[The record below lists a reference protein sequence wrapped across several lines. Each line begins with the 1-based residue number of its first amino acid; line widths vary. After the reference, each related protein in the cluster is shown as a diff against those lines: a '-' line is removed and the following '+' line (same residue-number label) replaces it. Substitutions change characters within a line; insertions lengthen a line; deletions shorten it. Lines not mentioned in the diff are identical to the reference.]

1 MEGQKVVFLRIRRDL
16 ADFSIRERDKLRCSD
31 SEKTLLD
38 FVYLAAYSPGMRDLY
53 LRAFEEYLQRVDE
66 KKLNHYLKRYP
77 RKISSMVEDLWD
89 RNS

>member
-1 MEGQKVVFLRIRRDL
+1 VEGQKVVFLRIRRDL

-38 FVYLAAYSPGMRDLY
+38 FVYFAAYSPAMRDLY